1 MPCSA
6 DAAPVAG
13 VAVPAR
19 HAETVNA
26 EQARLCCG
34 LPGAKACPRG
44 TVTLRVYNPIACFAL
59 MLALGALLAACERP
73 ADVTARPP
81 ESTEPILVETAP
93 AAIYVSAPVDLGKT
107 EDEIVRLLPGDIA
120 QIARRLP
127 RAACQTNGTK
137 KVCLD
142 ARLWGR
148 ITRDGQAKISAT
160 GQGLELNIP
169 LRYELS
175 VQPIGAGPATLISGA
190 LVVTASYALTMDERW
205 QASLKLG
212 QGYTWPQGAKIKVL
226 DGETSVQ
233 SDVETVLTQKLAK
246 LSPAAV
252 AGLVPERLR
261 AEVDLVWRY
270 LHYPVAL
277 SLDRQIWM
285 RGTPVGLR
293 AGGFA
298 KAAGGIELRMAIAA
312 KIQTYVGDRP
322 APLPPS
328 PMLPLGAGAEP
339 GGGGV
344 LLPADISY
352 QAMADDAAKRLPNVP
367 ALAGEVKG
375 AQAKVTGLSFYPSGK
390 RLAVGVRFGLPANGG
405 WFGSEG
411 VAYYLATPALKA
423 GSPEIQL
430 GQCEAFGSSAKQSA
444 RQKELPFLLDQRF
457 VDGLGAAVAVN
468 IDDKLTSALDLM
480 RQTQSV
486 ALGKGLKLWLAPNR
500 ARIVKIAP
508 GAEGLRLQIEVTGD
522 FTARRDGTY
531 VASDGNGAKATP

>member
-1 MPCSA
+1 MA
-6 DAAPVAG
+6 F
-13 VAVPAR
+13 
-19 HAETVNA
+19 
-26 EQARLCCG
+26 
-34 LPGAKACPRG
+34 GAKACFRG
-44 TVTLRVYNPIACFAL
+44 MVTVRICNSIAGLAL
-59 MLALGALLAACERP
+59 MFTLGGLLAGCERP
-73 ADVTARPP
+73 ADVTAKPS
-81 ESTEPILVETAP
+81 ESTEPMIAETAP

-127 RAACQTNGTK
+127 RAACQTTGTK
-137 KVCLD
+137 RVCLD

-148 ITRDGQAKISAT
+148 IVRDGQAKITAT
-160 GQGLELNIP
+160 GQGLELKIP
-169 LRYELS
+169 LRYELTA
-175 VQPIGAGPATLISGA
+175 QPIGAGAATPVSGA

-233 SDVETVLTQKLAK
+233 SDVESVLTQKLAK

-252 AGLVPERLR
+252 AGLAPERLR
-261 AEVDLVWRY
+261 PEVELVWRY

-293 AGGFA
+293 AGGFVT
-298 KAAGGIELRMAIAA
+298 AGDGVELRMAIAA
-312 KIQTYVGDRP
+312 RIQTYVGDRP

-339 GGGGV
+339 GGGGI
-344 LLPADISY
+344 LLPADIGY
-352 QAMADDAAKRLPNVP
+352 QAMVADAAKRLPDVP
-367 ALAGEVKG
+367 SFGRDLKD
-375 AQAKVTGLSFYPSGK
+375 AQAKVTALSFYPSGK
-390 RLAVGVRFGLPANGG
+390 RLAVGVHLRLPANGG
-405 WFGSEG
+405 WFAGEG
-411 VAYYLATPALKA
+411 VAYYLATPSLKP

-430 GQCEAFGSSAKQSA
+430 GQCEAFGTSAKQSA
-444 RQKELPFLLDQRF
+444 RQKDVPFLLDPRF
-457 VDGLGAAVAVN
+457 IDGLGAAVAVN
-468 IDDKLTSALDLM
+468 IDDKLTSALDLL

-500 ARIVKIAP
+500 ARIVRIAP
-508 GAEGLRLQIEVTGD
+508 GADGLRLQIEVTGD
-522 FTARRDGTY
+522 LTARRDGTD
-531 VASDGNGAKATP
+531 VASDGDGVKVTP